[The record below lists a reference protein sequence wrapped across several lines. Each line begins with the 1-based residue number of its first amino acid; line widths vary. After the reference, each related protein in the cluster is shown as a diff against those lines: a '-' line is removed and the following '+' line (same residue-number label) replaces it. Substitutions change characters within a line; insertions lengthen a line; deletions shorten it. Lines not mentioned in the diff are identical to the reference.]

1 MGMLVEPKKNT
12 KQEENI
18 AAINDASEATA
29 ELYETIATLTAKV
42 DALEKAAAGGET
54 K

>member
-1 MGMLVEPKKNT
+1 MGMLVESQKNT
-12 KQEENI
+12 KQDENT
-18 AAINDASEATA
+18 AALNNVSEATA

-42 DALEKAAAGGET
+42 EALEAKTGGDT